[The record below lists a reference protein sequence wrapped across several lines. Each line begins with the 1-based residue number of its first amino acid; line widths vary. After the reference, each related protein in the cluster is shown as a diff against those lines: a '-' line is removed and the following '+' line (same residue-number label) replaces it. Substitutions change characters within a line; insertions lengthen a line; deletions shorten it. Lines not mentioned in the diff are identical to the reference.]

1 MESKNENEVVK
12 QTDGVKGTVMTSIF
26 GKSVLEQFEKSKY
39 FNSQLSGFRIAI
51 AYAVSQGII
60 IQDGYKITDRYG
72 LTWGTTNVD
81 PHGQMRI
88 FIEEVY
94 LNGQK
99 KSHEEIYKLAE
110 CLAEEGL
117 KLIDEKLK
125 SGETIGQVLS

>member
-1 MESKNENEVVK
+1 MENDLEKDSTK
-12 QTDGVKGTVMTSIF
+12 QSDGVKGTVQTSSF
-26 GKSVLEQFEKSKY
+26 GKSILEQFEKSKY
-39 FNSQLSGFRIAI
+39 FANQLTGFRIAI
-51 AYAVSQGII
+51 AYAVAQGIT
-60 IQDGYKITDRYG
+60 IQDGYKLSDKQG

-81 PHGQMRI
+81 PHGQIRT

-117 KLIDEKLK
+117 KLISEKLQ
-125 SGETIGQVLS
+125 SGETIGQLLI